1 MKKLSKVVLALTA
14 VCTLTAVGCSKK
26 EGGSSAKGSSKEYQG
41 VKAQK
46 DPATGKIYDFGGL
59 EVTVYDWWSNPD
71 APAVSKQQEDEKAF
85 RQWMMDTYNFKVVQ
99 TNLAGWA
106 EHPTEVAN
114 YCITGGDD
122 ARVFIIDERS
132 AMSGLKANFWA
143 DLSKIPNI
151 DWSDKKWNRA
161 VLDVLKNGDSF
172 YTFASGKPE
181 PRHCLFWNKRVLQEN
196 GYDPDVIYDLQKK
209 GEWTWAKFEEMCANL
224 TKDTDND
231 GVIDQY
237 AMASF
242 NTEFTWAA
250 LTSNGGS
257 IVEQDSNGKYYLN
270 LESDNSM
277 EALNW
282 VKSMFVN
289 YQLPQAEG
297 AAWDYFK
304 TAFTNG
310 EVAFYVN
317 QEYDAQPNGLL
328 ATMKDDW
335 GMACFPLGP
344 NGDGKLFTLNGDNMW
359 AIPNCYAQDKVNK
372 IMKIID
378 FWTTT
383 TPGYE
388 DEDAWKEGYYAGFR
402 DTRAVDET
410 MQYMMDNSISWKA
423 WLIPGLN
430 YQPVSWDICAGN
442 DPAEVIEARKPEL
455 QATLDEMNKK

>member
-1 MKKLSKVVLALTA
+1 MKKLSKVIFALAA

-26 EGGSSAKGSSKEYQG
+26 EGGSSAKGGSKEYQG

-46 DPATGKIYDFGGL
+46 DPATKKVYDFGGM
-59 EVTVYDWWSNPD
+59 EVTIYDWWSNPD
-71 APAVSKQQEDEKAF
+71 APVVSKQQEDEKAF

-99 TNLAGWA
+99 TNLAGWG

-122 ARVFIIDERS
+122 ARVFIVDGRS
-132 AMSGLKANFWA
+132 AISGLNANFWA
-143 DLSKIPNI
+143 DLSKIPNVN
-151 DWSDKKWNRA
+151 WSDKKWNKA
-161 VLDVLKNGDSF
+161 VLNVLKNGDSF
-172 YTFASGKPE
+172 YAFAYGKPE
-181 PRHCLFWNKRVLQEN
+181 PKHCIFWNKRILQEN
-196 GYDPDVIYDLQKK
+196 GYDPDVIYDLQKEGK
-209 GEWTWAKFEEMCANL
+209 WTWAKFEEMCANL
-224 TKDTDND
+224 TKDTNND

-250 LTSNGGS
+250 LHANGGS

-297 AAWDYFK
+297 AQWDYFK

-317 QEYDAQPNGLL
+317 HEYDAQPNGLL

-344 NGDGKLFTLNGDNMW
+344 NGDGKLFTMNQDNMW
-359 AIPNCYAQDKVNK
+359 AIPNCYSQDKVNK
-372 IMKIID
+372 IMKIMD
-378 FWTTT
+378 LWTTT

-410 MQYMMDNSISWKA
+410 IQYMMDNSVPWKA

-455 QATLDEMNKK
+455 QAALDEMNK

>member
-1 MKKLSKVVLALTA
+1 MKKIIAGVLVALTA
-14 VCTLTAVGCSKK
+14 TALV
-26 EGGSSAKGSSKEYQG
+26 SAKPKAKKKKSTKVTKTEYQG

-46 DPATGKIYDFGGL
+46 DPATKKVYDFGGM
-59 EVTVYDWWSNPD
+59 EVTIYDWWSNPD
-71 APAVSKQQEDEKAF
+71 APVVSKQQEDEKAF

-99 TNLAGWA
+99 TNLAGWG

-122 ARVFIIDERS
+122 ARVFIVDGRS
-132 AMSGLKANFWA
+132 AISGLNANFWA
-143 DLSKIPNI
+143 DLSKIPNVN
-151 DWSDKKWNRA
+151 WSDKKWNKA
-161 VLDVLKNGDSF
+161 VLNVLKNGDSF
-172 YTFASGKPE
+172 YAFAYGKPE
-181 PRHCLFWNKRVLQEN
+181 PKHCIFWNKRILQEN
-196 GYDPDVIYDLQKK
+196 GYDPDVIYDLQKEGK
-209 GEWTWAKFEEMCANL
+209 WTWAKFEEMCANL
-224 TKDTDND
+224 TKDTNND

-250 LTSNGGS
+250 LHANGGS

-270 LESDNSM
+270 LESDKSM

-297 AAWDYFK
+297 AQWDYFK

-317 QEYDAQPNGLL
+317 HEYDAQPNNLL
-328 ATMKDDW
+328 ANMKDDW

-344 NGDGKLFTLNGDNMW
+344 NGDGKLFTLNGDNMFV
-359 AIPNCYAQDKVNK
+359 IPNCYSQDKVNK
-372 IMKIID
+372 IMKIMD
-378 FWTTT
+378 LWTTT

-410 MQYMMDNSISWKA
+410 IQYMMDNSVPWKA

-455 QATLDEMNKK
+455 QAALDEMNK

>member
-1 MKKLSKVVLALTA
+1 MKKLSKVVLALAA

-26 EGGSSAKGSSKEYQG
+26 EGGSSAKGGSKEYQG

-59 EVTVYDWWSNPD
+59 EVTIYDWWSNPD

-99 TNLAGWA
+99 TNLAGWG

-122 ARVFIIDERS
+122 ARVFIVDGRS

-143 DLSKIPNI
+143 DLSKVPNV
-151 DWSDKKWNRA
+151 DWSNKKWNRA
-161 VLDVLKNGDSF
+161 VLDVLKSGDSF
-172 YTFASGKPE
+172 YTFAYGKPE
-181 PRHCLFWNKRVLQEN
+181 PRQCLFWNKRVLQEN

-250 LTSNGGS
+250 LQANGGS
-257 IVEQDSNGKYYLN
+257 IVDQDSNGKYYLN

-282 VKSMFVN
+282 TKKMFVN
-289 YQLPQAEG
+289 YQMPQAEG

-317 QEYDAQPNGLL
+317 HEYDAQPNGLL

-344 NGDGKLFTLNGDNMW
+344 NGDGKLFTLNSDNMFV
-359 AIPNCYAQDKVNK
+359 IPNCYSQDKVNK

-388 DEDAWKEGYYAGFR
+388 DEEAWKEGYYAGFR

-410 MQYMMDNSISWKA
+410 MQYMMDNSVPWKA

-455 QATLDEMNKK
+455 QATLDEMNK

>member
-1 MKKLSKVVLALTA
+1 
-14 VCTLTAVGCSKK
+14 
-26 EGGSSAKGSSKEYQG
+26 
-41 VKAQK
+41 
-46 DPATGKIYDFGGL
+46 
-59 EVTVYDWWSNPD
+59 
-71 APAVSKQQEDEKAF
+71 
-85 RQWMMDTYNFKVVQ
+85 
-99 TNLAGWA
+99 
-106 EHPTEVAN
+106 
-114 YCITGGDD
+114 
-122 ARVFIIDERS
+122 
-132 AMSGLKANFWA
+132 
-143 DLSKIPNI
+143 
-151 DWSDKKWNRA
+151 
-161 VLDVLKNGDSF
+161 
-172 YTFASGKPE
+172 
-181 PRHCLFWNKRVLQEN
+181 
-196 GYDPDVIYDLQKK
+196 
-209 GEWTWAKFEEMCANL
+209 MCANL

-250 LTSNGGS
+250 LHSNGGS
-257 IVEQDSNGKYYLN
+257 VVEQDSNGKYYLN

-430 YQPVSWDICAGN
+430 YAPVSWDICGGR
-442 DPAEVIEARKPEL
+442 DVAETIEARKPEL
-455 QATLDEMNKK
+455 QATLDEMNK

>member
-99 TNLAGWA
+99 TNLAGWG

-122 ARVFIIDERS
+122 ARVFIIDGRS

-181 PRHCLFWNKRVLQEN
+181 PRHCVFWNKRVLQEN
-196 GYDPDVIYDLQKK
+196 GYDPDVIYDLQKN

-242 NTEFTWAA
+242 NSEFTWAA
-250 LTSNGGS
+250 LQSNGGS
-257 IVEQDSNGKYYLN
+257 IVEQDSNGK
-270 LESDNSM
+270 
-277 EALNW
+277 
-282 VKSMFVN
+282 
-289 YQLPQAEG
+289 
-297 AAWDYFK
+297 
-304 TAFTNG
+304 
-310 EVAFYVN
+310 
-317 QEYDAQPNGLL
+317 
-328 ATMKDDW
+328 
-335 GMACFPLGP
+335 
-344 NGDGKLFTLNGDNMW
+344 
-359 AIPNCYAQDKVNK
+359 
-372 IMKIID
+372 
-378 FWTTT
+378 
-383 TPGYE
+383 
-388 DEDAWKEGYYAGFR
+388 
-402 DTRAVDET
+402 
-410 MQYMMDNSISWKA
+410 
-423 WLIPGLN
+423 
-430 YQPVSWDICAGN
+430 
-442 DPAEVIEARKPEL
+442 
-455 QATLDEMNKK
+455 

>member
-1 MKKLSKVVLALTA
+1 MKKLSKVIFALAA

-26 EGGSSAKGSSKEYQG
+26 EGGSSAKGGSKEYQG

-71 APAVSKQQEDEKAF
+71 APVVSKQQEDEKAF

-99 TNLAGWA
+99 TNLAGWG

-122 ARVFIIDERS
+122 ARVFIVDGRS
-132 AMSGLKANFWA
+132 AISGLNANFWA
-143 DLSKIPNI
+143 DLSKIPNVN
-151 DWSDKKWNRA
+151 WSDKKWNKA
-161 VLDVLKNGDSF
+161 VLNVLKNGDSF
-172 YTFASGKPE
+172 YAFAYGKPE
-181 PRHCLFWNKRVLQEN
+181 PKHCIFWNKRILQEN
-196 GYDPDVIYDLQKK
+196 GYDPDVIYDLQKEGK
-209 GEWTWAKFEEMCANL
+209 WTWAKFEEMCANL
-224 TKDTDND
+224 TKDTNND

-242 NTEFTWAA
+242 NSEFTWAA
-250 LTSNGGS
+250 LHANGGS

-270 LESDNSM
+270 LESDKSM

-282 VKSMFVN
+282 VKSLFVN

-297 AAWDYFK
+297 AQWDYFK

-317 QEYDAQPNGLL
+317 HEYDAQPNGLL
-328 ATMKDDW
+328 ANMKDDW
-335 GMACFPLGP
+335 GMACFPVGP
-344 NGDGKLFTLNGDNMW
+344 NGDGKLFTLNGDNMFV
-359 AIPNCYAQDKVNK
+359 IPNCYSQDKVNK
-372 IMKIID
+372 IMKIMD
-378 FWTTT
+378 LWTTT

-410 MQYMMDNSISWKA
+410 IQYMMDNSVPWKA

-430 YQPVSWDICAGN
+430 YAPVSWDICGGR
-442 DPAEVIEARKPEL
+442 DVAETIEARKPEL
-455 QATLDEMNKK
+455 QATLDEMNK

>member
-1 MKKLSKVVLALTA
+1 MKKLSKVVLALAA

-99 TNLAGWA
+99 TNLAGWG

-122 ARVFIIDERS
+122 ARVFIIDGRS

-151 DWSDKKWNRA
+151 DWSDKKWNKA
-161 VLDVLKNGDSF
+161 VLDVLKNGNSF
-172 YTFASGKPE
+172 YTFAYGKPE
-181 PRHCLFWNKRVLQEN
+181 PRQCLFWNKRVLQEN
-196 GYDPDVIYDLQKK
+196 GYDPDVIYDLQKS

-250 LTSNGGS
+250 LISNGGS
-257 IVEQDSNGKYYLN
+257 IVTQDSDGKYALN

-282 VKSMFVN
+282 TKKMFVN
-289 YQLPQAEG
+289 YQMPQAEG

-344 NGDGKLFTLNGDNMW
+344 NGDGKLFTMNGDNMW

-430 YQPVSWDICAGN
+430 YAPVSWDICGGR
-442 DPAEVIEARKPEL
+442 DVAETIEARKPEL
-455 QATLDEMNKK
+455 QATLDEMNK

>member
-1 MKKLSKVVLALTA
+1 MKKIIAGVLVALTA
-14 VCTLTAVGCSKK
+14 TALV
-26 EGGSSAKGSSKEYQG
+26 SAKPKAKKKKSTKVTKTEYQG

-46 DPATGKIYDFGGL
+46 DPATKKVYDFGGM
-59 EVTVYDWWSNPD
+59 EVTIYDWWSNPD
-71 APAVSKQQEDEKAF
+71 APVVSKQQEDEKAF

-99 TNLAGWA
+99 TNLAGWG

-122 ARVFIIDERS
+122 ARVFIVDGRS
-132 AMSGLKANFWA
+132 AISGLNANFWA
-143 DLSKIPNI
+143 DLSKIPNVN
-151 DWSDKKWNRA
+151 WSDKKWNKA
-161 VLDVLKNGDSF
+161 VLNVLKNGDSF
-172 YTFASGKPE
+172 YAFAYGKPE
-181 PRHCLFWNKRVLQEN
+181 PKHCIFWNKRILQEN
-196 GYDPDVIYDLQKK
+196 GYDPDVIYDLQKEGK
-209 GEWTWAKFEEMCANL
+209 WTWAKFEEMCANL
-224 TKDTDND
+224 TKDTNND

-250 LTSNGGS
+250 LHANGGS

-270 LESDNSM
+270 LESDKSM

-297 AAWDYFK
+297 AQWDYFK

-317 QEYDAQPNGLL
+317 HEYDAQPNGLL
-328 ATMKDDW
+328 ANMKDDW
-335 GMACFPLGP
+335 GMACFPVGP
-344 NGDGKLFTLNGDNMW
+344 NGDGKLFTLNGDNMFV
-359 AIPNCYAQDKVNK
+359 IPNCYSQDKVNK
-372 IMKIID
+372 IMKIMD
-378 FWTTT
+378 LWTTT

-410 MQYMMDNSISWKA
+410 IQYMMDNSVPWKA

-430 YQPVSWDICAGN
+430 YSPVAWDLCAGK
-442 DPAEVIEARKPEL
+442 DPSEVIESRKPEL
-455 QATLDEMNKK
+455 QAALDEMNK

>member
-1 MKKLSKVVLALTA
+1 MKKLSKVIFALAA

-26 EGGSSAKGSSKEYQG
+26 EGGSSAKGGSKEYQG

-71 APAVSKQQEDEKAF
+71 APVVSKQQEDEKAF

-99 TNLAGWA
+99 TNLAGWG

-122 ARVFIIDERS
+122 ARVFIIDGRS

-143 DLSKIPNI
+143 DLSKVPNVN
-151 DWSDKKWNRA
+151 WSDEKWNKA
-161 VLDVLKNGDSF
+161 VLNVLKNGDSF
-172 YTFASGKPE
+172 YAFAYGKPE
-181 PRHCLFWNKRVLQEN
+181 PKHCIFWNKRILQEN
-196 GYDPDVIYDLQKK
+196 GYDPDVIYDLQKN

-250 LTSNGGS
+250 LHANGGS

-270 LESDNSM
+270 LESDKSM

-297 AAWDYFK
+297 AQWDYFK

-317 QEYDAQPNGLL
+317 HEYDAQPNGLL
-328 ATMKDDW
+328 ANMKDDW
-335 GMACFPLGP
+335 GMACFPVGP
-344 NGDGKLFTLNGDNMW
+344 NGDGKLFTLNGDNMFV
-359 AIPNCYAQDKVNK
+359 IPNCYSQDKVNK
-372 IMKIID
+372 IMKIMD
-378 FWTTT
+378 LWTTT

-388 DEDAWKEGYYAGFR
+388 DEDGWKEGYYAGFR

-410 MQYMMDNSISWKA
+410 IQYMMDNSVPWKA

-430 YQPVSWDICAGN
+430 YSPVAWDICGGR
-442 DPAEVIEARKPEL
+442 DPIETIEARTPEL
-455 QATLDEMNKK
+455 QAALDEMNK

>member
-122 ARVFIIDERS
+122 ARVFIIDGRS

-161 VLDVLKNGDSF
+161 VLDVLKNGNSF
-172 YTFASGKPE
+172 YTFAYGKPE
-181 PRHCLFWNKRVLQEN
+181 PRQCLFWNKRVLQEN
-196 GYDPDVIYDLQKK
+196 GYDPDVIYDLQKS

-250 LTSNGGS
+250 LISNGGS
-257 IVEQDSNGKYYLN
+257 IVTQDSDGKYALN

>member
-1 MKKLSKVVLALTA
+1 MKKIIAGVLVALTA
-14 VCTLTAVGCSKK
+14 TALV
-26 EGGSSAKGSSKEYQG
+26 SAKPKAKKKKSTKVTKTEYQG

-46 DPATGKIYDFGGL
+46 DPATKKVYDFGGM
-59 EVTVYDWWSNPD
+59 EVTIYDWWSNPD
-71 APAVSKQQEDEKAF
+71 APVVSKQQEDEKAF

-99 TNLAGWA
+99 TNLAGWG

-122 ARVFIIDERS
+122 ARVFIVDGRS
-132 AMSGLKANFWA
+132 AISGLNANFWA
-143 DLSKIPNI
+143 DLSKIPNVN
-151 DWSDKKWNRA
+151 WSDKKWNKA
-161 VLDVLKNGDSF
+161 VLNVLKNGDSF
-172 YTFASGKPE
+172 YAFAYGKPE
-181 PRHCLFWNKRVLQEN
+181 PKHCIFWNKRILQEN
-196 GYDPDVIYDLQKK
+196 GYDPDVIYDLQKEGK
-209 GEWTWAKFEEMCANL
+209 WTWAKFEEMCANL
-224 TKDTDND
+224 TKDTNND

-250 LTSNGGS
+250 LHANGGS

-270 LESDNSM
+270 LESDKSM

-297 AAWDYFK
+297 AQWDYFK

-317 QEYDAQPNGLL
+317 HEYDAQPNGLL
-328 ATMKDDW
+328 ANMKDDW
-335 GMACFPLGP
+335 GMACFPVGP
-344 NGDGKLFTLNGDNMW
+344 NGDGKLFTLNGDNMFV
-359 AIPNCYAQDKVNK
+359 IPNCYSQDKVNK
-372 IMKIID
+372 IMKIMD
-378 FWTTT
+378 LWTTT

-410 MQYMMDNSISWKA
+410 IQYMMDNSVPWKA

-455 QATLDEMNKK
+455 QATLDEMNK

>member
-26 EGGSSAKGSSKEYQG
+26 EGGSSAKGGSKEYQG

-59 EVTVYDWWSNPD
+59 EVTIYDWWSNPD
-71 APAVSKQQEDEKAF
+71 APVVSKQQEDEKAF

-99 TNLAGWA
+99 TNLAGWG

-122 ARVFIIDERS
+122 ARVFIVDGRS
-132 AMSGLKANFWA
+132 AISGLKANFWA
-143 DLSKIPNI
+143 DLSKVPNV
-151 DWSDKKWNRA
+151 DWSNKKWNRA
-161 VLDVLKNGDSF
+161 VLDVLKSGDSF
-172 YTFASGKPE
+172 YTFAYGKPE
-181 PRHCLFWNKRVLQEN
+181 PRHCIFWNKRVLQEN
-196 GYDPDVIYDLQKK
+196 GYDPDVIYDLQKS

-242 NTEFTWAA
+242 NSEFTWAA
-250 LTSNGGS
+250 LQANGGS
-257 IVEQDSNGKYYLN
+257 IVDQDSNGKYYLN

-282 VKSMFVN
+282 TKKMFVN
-289 YQLPQAEG
+289 YQMPQAEG

-317 QEYDAQPNGLL
+317 HEYDAQPNGLL

-344 NGDGKLFTLNGDNMW
+344 NGDGKLFTLNSDNMFV
-359 AIPNCYAQDKVNK
+359 IPNCYSQDKVNK

-388 DEDAWKEGYYAGFR
+388 DEEAWKEGYYAGFR

-410 MQYMMDNSISWKA
+410 MQYMMDNSVPWKA

-430 YQPVSWDICAGN
+430 YAPVSWDICGGR
-442 DPAEVIEARKPEL
+442 DPAETIEARKPEL
-455 QATLDEMNKK
+455 QATLDEMNK

>member
-1 MKKLSKVVLALTA
+1 MKKLSKVIFALAA

-26 EGGSSAKGSSKEYQG
+26 EGGSSAKGGSKEYQG

-71 APAVSKQQEDEKAF
+71 APVVSKQQEDEKAF

-99 TNLAGWA
+99 TNLAGWG

-122 ARVFIIDERS
+122 ARVFIVDGRS
-132 AMSGLKANFWA
+132 AISGLKANFWA
-143 DLSKIPNI
+143 DLSKIPNV
-151 DWSDKKWNRA
+151 DWSNKKWNRA

-172 YTFASGKPE
+172 YAFAYGKPE
-181 PRHCLFWNKRVLQEN
+181 PKHCVFWNKRILQEN
-196 GYDPDVIYDLQKK
+196 GYDPDVIYDLQKEGK
-209 GEWTWAKFEEMCANL
+209 WTWAKFEEMCTNL

-250 LTSNGGS
+250 LHANGGS

-270 LESDNSM
+270 LESDKSM

-297 AAWDYFK
+297 AQWDYFK

-317 QEYDAQPNGLL
+317 HEYDAQPNGLL
-328 ATMKDDW
+328 ANMKDDW
-335 GMACFPLGP
+335 GMACFPVGP
-344 NGDGKLFTLNGDNMW
+344 NGDGKLFTLNGDNMFV
-359 AIPNCYAQDKVNK
+359 IPNCYSQDKVNK
-372 IMKIID
+372 IMKIMD
-378 FWTTT
+378 LWTTT

-410 MQYMMDNSISWKA
+410 IQYMMDNSVPWKA

-430 YQPVSWDICAGN
+430 YSPVAWDICGGR
-442 DPAEVIEARKPEL
+442 DPIETIEARTPEL
-455 QATLDEMNKK
+455 QAALDEMNK

>member
-1 MKKLSKVVLALTA
+1 MKKLSKVVLALAA

-26 EGGSSAKGSSKEYQG
+26 EGGSSAKGGSKEYQG

-59 EVTVYDWWSNPD
+59 EVTIYDWWSNPD

-99 TNLAGWA
+99 TNLAGWG

-122 ARVFIIDERS
+122 ARVFIIDGRS

-151 DWSDKKWNRA
+151 DWSDKKWNKA
-161 VLDVLKNGDSF
+161 VLDVLKNGNSF
-172 YTFASGKPE
+172 YTFAYGKPE
-181 PRHCLFWNKRVLQEN
+181 PRQCLFWNKRVLQEN
-196 GYDPDVIYDLQKK
+196 GYDPDVIYDLQKS

-250 LTSNGGS
+250 LISNGGS
-257 IVEQDSNGKYYLN
+257 IVTQDSDGKYALN

-282 VKSMFVN
+282 TKKMFVN
-289 YQLPQAEG
+289 YQMPQAEG

-344 NGDGKLFTLNGDNMW
+344 NGDGKLFTMNGDNMW
-359 AIPNCYAQDKVNK
+359 AIPNCYSQDKVNK

-410 MQYMMDNSISWKA
+410 MQYMMDNSVSWKA

-430 YQPVSWDICAGN
+430 YAPVSWDICGGR
-442 DPAEVIEARKPEL
+442 DVAETIEARKPEL
-455 QATLDEMNKK
+455 QATLDEMNK